1 MLGGGVLAG
10 IFCGDA
16 GIEVR
21 DDLHVL
27 IDVPRGED
35 GGSDAA
41 DFAAVVEVTEH
52 DGYLGAFGNVIKAAL
67 PFFGLF
73 TCAFGGDQDN
83 EFLVLAE
90 GIDDLVYDV
99 VGAAS
104 IDGHAAKPFHDG
116 AEWPPKVGVFHHPID
131 FHIEPEGETKEKE
144 PVPVARMRGGHDDV
158 FGVTGRFS
166 TGGPPGE
173 TQKHA
178 GQGPA
183 NRADE
188 WCVANVPSHRFRS
201 FVPGGVVSAAS
212 ETVSKFGE
220 VRSRRLTPLYTA

>member
-1 MLGGGVLAG
+1 MSGGGVLAG
-10 IFCGDA
+10 ISRRDA
-16 GIEVR
+16 GVEFA
-21 DDLHVL
+21 DGFHVSL
-27 IDVPRGED
+27 DVPRGED

-52 DGYLGAFGNVIKAAL
+52 DGYLGALGNVIKAAL

-90 GIDDLVYDV
+90 GINDLIHDV

-116 AEWPPKVGVFHHPID
+116 AEWPPKVGVLHHPID
-131 FHIEPEGETKEKE
+131 FHSEPEGETKEKE

-183 NRADE
+183 NRADDG
-188 WCVANVPSHRFRS
+188 CVANVSSHRFKS
-201 FVPGGVVSAAS
+201 FVPRGVLGAVK
-212 ETVSKFGE
+212 ETLSMFGE
-220 VRSRRLTPLYTA
+220 VGLRRVRSLYSV